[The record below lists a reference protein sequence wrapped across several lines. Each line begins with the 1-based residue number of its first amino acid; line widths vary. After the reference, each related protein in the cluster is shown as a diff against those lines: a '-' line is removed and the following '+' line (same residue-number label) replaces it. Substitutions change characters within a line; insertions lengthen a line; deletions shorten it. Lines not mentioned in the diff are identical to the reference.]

1 MPCRTIALL
10 TLAFALHAMAAPAI
24 DDAREDR
31 WAGEVVPG
39 IVVGDAIWLA
49 TPSRAKVL
57 AILTLPTGPPKA
69 GVVIVHGL
77 GVHPDFG
84 VIGGLRTLLAD
95 AGYATLAVQ
104 MPVLAAG
111 ALREDYA
118 VTLPAA
124 GERLG
129 AAIALLRA
137 RGIARIAIVAH
148 SVGATM
154 TDAFLAR
161 ADAPRI
167 DAWVPIGM
175 PIDFAANPRESVL
188 DIVAEHELSQV
199 VEAAPLRLKR
209 LPRDGCSRA
218 LTIAGADHYFD
229 QRQKELAAA
238 IAAFLDQVFGGR
250 CADSPTSR

>member
-1 MPCRTIALL
+1 MPGRTIALL
-10 TLAFALHAMAAPAI
+10 TLAYALHAAAAPAI

-31 WAGEVVPG
+31 WASEVVPG

-57 AILTLPTGPPKA
+57 AILTLPTGAPRA

-84 VIGGLRTLLAD
+84 MIGGLRTLLAD

-111 ALREDYA
+111 ASREDYA

-137 RGIARIAIVAH
+137 RGIARIAIVSH
-148 SVGATM
+148 SLGATM

-161 ADAPRI
+161 PSAPRI
-167 DAWVPIGM
+167 GAWVPVGM
-175 PIDFAANPRESVL
+175 PVDFAADPREPVL
-188 DIVAEHELSQV
+188 DVAAEHELPEV
-199 VEAAPLRLKR
+199 VEAAPLRSKR

-218 LTIAGADHYFD
+218 LTIADADHYFD

-238 IAAFLDQVFGGR
+238 IAAFLDQVFGGS
-250 CADSPTSR
+250 CAGSASPR